1 MEPGNARAGFL
12 PPATLPVTGP
22 QQQRRSASLPAPPAG
37 TLPLRRPGPRPASSP
52 PWTPRQ
58 SRERSPAEPPGGGPG
73 DGGSGQGRAIP
84 VPLQE
89 PRRPQP
95 DHREVGRGTERGLP
109 GGAVGLHGEGRR
121 RRRADAPLLGA
132 ALPPHAAMAAV
143 SPRAA
148 PLSRPRSDRSHQ
160 VCGEAAARLA
170 PRARPPAGLSAPP
183 RGRSSS
189 SRGGCGGRPSVPGDA
204 RVAAQPAADSA
215 PG

>member
-1 MEPGNARAGFL
+1 MPEPGNARAGLL

-37 TLPLRRPGPRPASSP
+37 TLPLRRLGPRPASSP
-52 PWTPRQ
+52 PWTLRQ
-58 SRERSPAEPPGGGPG
+58 SRERSPAEPPGRGPG
-73 DGGSGQGRAIP
+73 EGGSSQGRAIP

-95 DHREVGRGTERGLP
+95 DHREVGRGIERGLP
-109 GGAVGLHGEGRR
+109 GGAVGLHGAGGR
-121 RRRADAPLLGA
+121 RRRADAPLPGA

-160 VCGEAAARLA
+160 VCGEAAARRT
-170 PRARPPAGLSAPP
+170 PRAR
-183 RGRSSS
+183 RTQR
-189 SRGGCGGRPSVPGDA
+189 
-204 RVAAQPAADSA
+204 PAAGA
-215 PG
+215 EQRQPGRLRRPPVSPRRCAGRRATRSRLCPGLG